1 MKGNDRI
8 ELVRQKHETITL
20 SRWEKIITWFSI
32 LFFQKILKW
41 ENPNNKAKRIRA
53 KVAAWNDKKKG
64 TCVVCDQRGLKT
76 CLHIDPRKS
85 YYECFACGH
94 RQYHDNSKDLYTE
107 IQRNRIKGNGRQ
119 LRYAF
124 LKPAELAVI
133 LLIMIL
139 GLIVLLCLITI
150 TTS

>member
-1 MKGNDRI
+1 MRGNDRI
-8 ELVRQKHETITL
+8 ELVRKKDETITL

-32 LFFQKILKW
+32 LLFQKILKW
-41 ENPNNKAKRIRA
+41 ENPNNKANRIRA

-64 TCVVCDQRGLKT
+64 TCVECDQQGLKT
-76 CLHIDPRKS
+76 CQYIDPRKS
-85 YYECFACGH
+85 YYECPACGH

-107 IQRNRIKGNGRQ
+107 ILRNRIKGNGLQ

-139 GLIVLLCLITI
+139 GLIGLLCWITI